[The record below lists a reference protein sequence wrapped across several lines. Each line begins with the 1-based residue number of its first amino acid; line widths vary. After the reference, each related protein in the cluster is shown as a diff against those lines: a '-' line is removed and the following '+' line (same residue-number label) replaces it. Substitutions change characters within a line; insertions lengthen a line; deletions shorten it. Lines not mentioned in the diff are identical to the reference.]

1 MEMIQDQI
9 NRDIPGIFQ
18 KYKKIAVVGASD
30 KPHRDS
36 YQVARVMKQA
46 GYRIFP
52 VNPNVSEI
60 LGVEC
65 YSTLLEIQENVE
77 LVDIFRRP
85 EHVEPIVEQAIRIGA
100 KAVWMQLGVANEAAA
115 KKALDAGLE
124 VIMNRCWKIEYY
136 NYGPF

>member
-65 YSTLLEIQENVE
+65 YSTLLEIPENVE

-85 EHVEPIVEQAIRIGA
+85 EHVEPIVEHAIQIGA